1 MHHVDER
8 YHKVFREIRLIK
20 IGHNTFFDGGG
31 RIVFGGD
38 GRNGTVRMVG
48 DIIERRHINAL
59 DLCGFL
65 QEPFPA
71 PALPLGLSV
80 QVQHLQVYLLPFPQE
95 KQVEEIRHRLRVA
108 GTGAAAHYHMRKA
121 LAVLLPQWNT
131 GKVQHIQHTSIAQLI
146 LQGKH
151 DDIELI

>member
-1 MHHVDER
+1 
-8 YHKVFREIRLIK
+8 
-20 IGHNTFFDGGG
+20 
-31 RIVFGGD
+31 
-38 GRNGTVRMVG
+38 MVG